1 MKFISLTPS
10 TRKTK
15 KYMINLQ
22 TDDDNIKTIHFGS
35 IDSKTYIDYR
45 DKNKRYNY
53 LKRHMVNED
62 WDTINAGS
70 LSAFILWG
78 PTTNLNENL
87 KLYIKRFKI

>member
-35 IDSKTYIDYR
+35 MDSKTYIDHH
-45 DKNKRYNY
+45 DKNKRHNY
-53 LKRHMVNED
+53 IKRHMKNED
-62 WDTINAGS
+62 WDNVNAGS